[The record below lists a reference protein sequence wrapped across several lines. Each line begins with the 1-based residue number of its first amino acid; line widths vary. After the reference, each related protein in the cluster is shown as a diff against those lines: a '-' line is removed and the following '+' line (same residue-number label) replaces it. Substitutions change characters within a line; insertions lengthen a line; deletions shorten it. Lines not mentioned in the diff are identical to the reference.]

1 MRAGVGHALPALRD
15 QAGPFD
21 RVGVDILQMPRTVR
35 GNRYVIVFMDYLTK
49 WVEAFAIPDQTALT
63 VARTL
68 VEKVIPIHGVP
79 KELLSDR
86 EQLFWYKEN

>member
-1 MRAGVGHALPALRD
+1 M
-15 QAGPFD
+15 
-21 RVGVDILQMPRTVR
+21 QMPRTVR

-63 VARTL
+63 VVRTL

-86 EQLFWYKEN
+86 GTNFLSNLATAIYQLIGTKKINT